1 MTWTPAQQTEAEAT
15 NTTLKNQFST
25 RWAAWND
32 AINAGQ
38 IDTSVQKAAVQDAL
52 TRWQANM
59 NSLQSTSEQLIGD
72 NAAMSRI
79 SILAAQIATE
89 KGELNKLLSE
99 SGTRSK
105 QSDSVNP
112 KIKSIPATNMLGL
125 NRVFRSSTRLYLI
138 ILSVLFA
145 LLAVAALI
153 YFVSASGVITYIKSM
168 LSGGTGATNNF
179 GTTR

>member
-15 NTTLKNQFST
+15 NTTLKNQYIT
-25 RWAAWND
+25 RMTIWTD

-59 NSLQSTSEQLIGD
+59 NSLQNTSEQLIGD
-72 NAAMSRI
+72 DSNITRI
-79 SILAAQIATE
+79 GVLATQIAEE
-89 KGELNKLLSE
+89 KATLNKLLSE
-99 SGTRSK
+99 SGTRSN
-105 QSDSVNP
+105 QSESVNP

-138 ILSVLFA
+138 ILSILFA

-153 YFVSASGVITYIKSM
+153 YFVSASGIITYIKEKI
-168 LSGGTGATNNF
+168 GGVSATNNF
-179 GTTR
+179 GPTR

>member
-15 NTTLKNQFST
+15 NTTLKTEFSK

-38 IDTSVQKAAVQDAL
+38 IDTSVQKAAAQDAL

-59 NSLQSTSEQLIGD
+59 NSLQNISEQLIGND
-72 NAAMSRI
+72 SSTSRI
-79 SILAAQIATE
+79 SALATQIAEE
-89 KGELNKLLSE
+89 KATLNKLLSE
-99 SGTRSK
+99 SGTRSN
-105 QSDSVNP
+105 QSESVNP

-138 ILSVLFA
+138 ILSILFG
-145 LLAVAALI
+145 LLAVTALI
-153 YFVSASGVITYIKSM
+153 YFVSASGVIGYIKGK
-168 LSGGTGATNNF
+168 LGGGSTVNNF